1 MLLIY
6 IIISLLILFGTV
18 KMVKEHDGYV
28 DLLGI
33 AVLTVVAF
41 IPVLNIGVL
50 FWTSH
55 ENGKFDKL
63 EEFLNKKVL

>member
-6 IIISLLILFGTV
+6 ILISLLIMFCTA

-41 IPVLNIGVL
+41 IPVLNVGVL
-50 FWTSH
+50 FWTAY
-55 ENGKFDKL
+55 ENGKFDNL